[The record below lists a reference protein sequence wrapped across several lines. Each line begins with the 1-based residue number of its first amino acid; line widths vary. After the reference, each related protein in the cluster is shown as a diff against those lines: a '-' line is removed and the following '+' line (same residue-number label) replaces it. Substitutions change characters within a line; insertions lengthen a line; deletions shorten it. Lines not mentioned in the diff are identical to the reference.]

1 MEGTFFGSWSH
12 YPRYSWS
19 ILCWIL
25 LHLFPKIHRFH
36 WRLLF
41 SSKQWMVNNMIFYLG
56 QAGQENNRR
65 QIVTILFLF
74 FSRFQ
79 SLNLTHVPEHS
90 QQIYEFRWAVVS
102 HATQRIIFVRFSTPC
117 DLKISASSVY
127 RNSSRRKL
135 SIIQHDPPNRY
146 LVIKAPINYSQ
157 NGTND
162 KKQ

>member
-1 MEGTFFGSWSH
+1 MEGTLFGSGSH
-12 YPRYSWS
+12 YPRYSWG
-19 ILCWIL
+19 IVCRIL

-90 QQIYEFRWAVVS
+90 QQIYEFRWAVMS
-102 HATQRIIFVRFSTPC
+102 HATHYLFVRFSTPC
-117 DLKISASSVY
+117 DLKISASSVGIVAKLVIPL
-127 RNSSRRKL
+127 SS
-135 SIIQHDPPNRY
+135 SYWITGPPNRY
-146 LVIKAPINYSQ
+146 LVTILLTKWNK
-157 NGTND
+157 D
-162 KKQ
+162 